1 MVGLARTRTLRD
13 VALIFLGAAAMHFT
27 TSFVGPLTDH
37 TSSIVVKTQVS
48 NHSASDGRTR
58 SCTVKRV
65 RCDCGARERSVE
77 HGPWKQRKKGMGPG
91 AGEFIP

>member
-48 NHSASDGRTR
+48 IRSASDQVLLGEASAVRGREAW
-58 SCTVKRV
+58 SIGLC
-65 RCDCGARERSVE
+65 S
-77 HGPWKQRKKGMGPG
+77 WKEKKEGMGPG
-91 AGEFIP
+91 AGVLFP

>member
-48 NHSASDGRTR
+48 IRFASDQVLCDEA
-58 SCTVKRV
+58 SAV
-65 RCDCGARERSVE
+65 RGSEAWSL
-77 HGPWKQRKKGMGPG
+77 GLTSWKQRKKGMGPG
-91 AGEFIP
+91 AGELFP